1 MPGLPAARAA
11 GAEALVLRAAERSL
25 MDVLELVK
33 TGALDPSTLGSL
45 SGLCEELKRT
55 SVPRVVD
62 AVPEAP
68 DDDEA
73 DTEKEE
79 DPGPGPSGFRA
90 AAAGHL
96 ARGLLDPRFVWR
108 RRRPRGMTQMLY
120 RGAGASYRP
129 SRGRYGPHRSTWRR
143 RRRRRRCLL
152 GGRR

>member
-79 DPGPGPSGFRA
+79 DPA
-90 AAAGHL
+90 
-96 ARGLLDPRFVWR
+96 
-108 RRRPRGMTQMLY
+108 
-120 RGAGASYRP
+120 RP
-129 SRGRYGPHRSTWRR
+129 SDGTVTHESWKIEPERACETA
-143 RRRRRRCLL
+143 
-152 GGRR
+152 